1 MVSEVIDFFSRTKTR
16 ISNARGDENQ
26 SSWPG
31 EEGLPTTPVKADGQ
45 CTTGNLKDWLN
56 Q

>member
-1 MVSEVIDFFSRTKTR
+1 MASEVIDFFSPTKTR

-31 EEGLPTTPVKADGQ
+31 EEGLPTTPVNEFRQ
-45 CTTGNLKDWLN
+45 CTIGNLKD
-56 Q
+56 